1 MLKRLLPLTLLA
13 LILIMIIAGC
23 GGGEDAPAGDPCAE
37 GSIPETIAPIQ
48 ALMTEFDDIT
58 FIANLTP
65 QQSLAESLYRLQD
78 VRRRLEQVPPD
89 SCVLTFRD
97 AGVNYMNSVVT
108 YLAFFMGGA
117 TSEQVSGAI
126 ASSQNLRILY
136 ETEQARLLGEAY
148 TPPPT
153 ITPFPPSSD
162 APAAVATEAPIATA
176 GVTVTNL
183 AVEPVNL
190 RSSPSV
196 DAELVGQLTAG
207 TQAIALAANP
217 ARDWLLI
224 DFNGSQVWVF
234 AQLVQVEGTV
244 ESLPIQ
250 DVATP

>member
-1 MLKRLLPLTLLA
+1 MIKRLMPLA
-13 LILIMIIAGC
+13 LLVIILMMMVSGC
-23 GGGEDAPAGDPCAE
+23 SGGEDAPVGDPCAE
-37 GSIPETIAPIQ
+37 SAIPETMAPIRS
-48 ALMTEFDDIT
+48 LMTEFDDTT

-78 VRRRLEQVPPD
+78 IRRRLEQVPPD
-89 SCVLTFRD
+89 SCVLTLRD

-117 TSEQVSGAI
+117 TSDQVSGAI
-126 ASSQNLRILY
+126 ASSQNLRIVY
-136 ETEQARLLGEAY
+136 EAEQARLLGEAY

-153 ITPFPPSSD
+153 ITPLPPSSD

-190 RSSPSV
+190 RSAPSV

-217 ARDWLLI
+217 DRDWLLI

-234 AQLVQVEGTV
+234 AQLVQVEGSV

-250 DVATP
+250 DVAIP